1 MTTNTISITV
11 KKSKLAENGDYNLTA
26 DRYRETVDYSNAKW
40 PMVELGELEKQ
51 EKIKFLRG
59 QGISKK
65 DIIENGKNKCIH
77 YGEIYTLYQP
87 IIKNVI
93 SRTDF
98 EGNILSKKGDVLIP
112 STTTADAM
120 GIAVARSLNEND
132 VILGGDIN
140 IIRTENK
147 YILSD
152 YLALL
157 ISTPPLKNEL
167 ATYAKGVNILHISN
181 SDIRNLKIP
190 LPPLSIQEQIVAE
203 IDQYQKVIDGAK
215 QVVQNWKPS
224 FRIDPSW
231 EVVELGE
238 VCEIYQPKTIT
249 SKEITE
255 TGKYKVFGA
264 NGVIGYFDEYNHEE
278 SEVAV
283 TCRGATCGTINFTEP
298 KSWITGNAMVLK
310 PKDKTLNKK
319 YLFYFLSN
327 SNLISTISGAAQ
339 PQITRAGISPFQI
352 PLPPLPIQEQI
363 VSEIEAEQKAIEECK
378 KLIAKMQKKV
388 ETKIGEVWGEEMK

>member
-190 LPPLSIQEQIVAE
+190 LPPLSVQEQIVAE
-203 IDQYQKVIDGAK
+203 I
-215 QVVQNWKPS
+215 
-224 FRIDPSW
+224 
-231 EVVELGE
+231 EV
-238 VCEIYQPKTIT
+238 
-249 SKEITE
+249 
-255 TGKYKVFGA
+255 
-264 NGVIGYFDEYNHEE
+264 
-278 SEVAV
+278 
-283 TCRGATCGTINFTEP
+283 
-298 KSWITGNAMVLK
+298 
-310 PKDKTLNKK
+310 
-319 YLFYFLSN
+319 
-327 SNLISTISGAAQ
+327 
-339 PQITRAGISPFQI
+339 
-352 PLPPLPIQEQI
+352 
-363 VSEIEAEQKAIEECK
+363 EQKAIDECK
-378 KLIAKMQKKV
+378 KLIEKMQKKV
-388 ETKIGEVWGEEMK
+388 EAKIGEVWGEEI

>member
-1 MTTNTISITV
+1 MTTTTLAFTV
-11 KKSKLAENGDYNLTA
+11 PKSKIAENGDYNLTG
-26 DRYRETVDYSNAKW
+26 DRYREVVDYSNAKW

-93 SRTDF
+93 SKTDF

-120 GIAVARSLNEND
+120 GIAVARSLNENG

-147 YILSD
+147 YVLSD

-157 ISTPPLKNEL
+157 ISTPPLKNQL

-181 SDIRNLKIP
+181 SDIKNLKIP
-190 LPPLSIQEQIVAE
+190 LPPLAVQEQIVAE
-203 IDQYQKVIDGAK
+203 IEQYQKVIDGAK
-215 QVVQNWKPS
+215 QVVQNYKPS

-231 EVVELGE
+231 EMVELGE
-238 VCEIYQPKTIT
+238 VFQTIT
-249 SKEITE
+249 PPNKIQKGYYKT
-255 TGKYKVFGA
+255 TGKYPIIDQSQDGIAGWTDDESSLVKSEKDLVIFGDHTC
-264 NGVIGYFDEYNHEE
+264 VIKHVNFPFVQGADGIKILKTNDDLLPKFLYFALKTKPLESDGYQRH
-278 SEVAV
+278 
-283 TCRGATCGTINFTEP
+283 FT
-298 KSWITGNAMVLK
+298 KLK
-310 PKDKTLNKK
+310 LYK
-319 YLFYFLSN
+319 
-327 SNLISTISGAAQ
+327 
-339 PQITRAGISPFQI
+339 I
-352 PLPPLPIQEQI
+352 PRPPLPVQEQI
-363 VSEIEAEQKAIEECK
+363 VAEIEAEQKIVNGNK
-378 KLIAKMQKKV
+378 KLIEKMEKKI
-388 ETKIGEVWGEEMK
+388 KARIGEVWGEEI